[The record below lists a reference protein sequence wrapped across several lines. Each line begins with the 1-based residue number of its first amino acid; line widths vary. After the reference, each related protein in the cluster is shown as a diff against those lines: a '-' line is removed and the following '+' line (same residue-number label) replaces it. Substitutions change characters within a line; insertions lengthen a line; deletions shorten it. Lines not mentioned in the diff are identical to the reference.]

1 MWGFCNTLYFPCT
14 FELFVKFV
22 LSSSQLFLKFFRY
35 FSSLRGTRWST
46 VPSSGQPAAGG
57 EWLEALIGTWWQ
69 CIFSHLTSKKFY
81 VRNGA
86 NSISYFA
93 TNLER
98 DFVLSLFYK
107 LWSFF
112 AWKWWWSSRD
122 KLYKCSEII
131 GISVTLLNVK
141 LWLIMQ
147 MWKSNK
153 CIWLFPTF

>member
-1 MWGFCNTLYFPCT
+1 MTENILQTSKLNYT
-14 FELFVKFV
+14 FLVSTSIFIILLCPSVMLEKMSRGVLFEIFER
-22 LSSSQLFLKFFRY
+22 QF
-35 FSSLRGTRWST
+35 
-46 VPSSGQPAAGG
+46 
-57 EWLEALIGTWWQ
+57 
-69 CIFSHLTSKKFY
+69 IFSHLKSKKFY

-122 KLYKCSEII
+122 KLYKCYEII
-131 GISVTLLNVK
+131 GISVNLLNVK
-141 LWLIMQ
+141 LWLIIQ

-153 CIWLFPTF
+153 CIWLFPMILQLFIFF